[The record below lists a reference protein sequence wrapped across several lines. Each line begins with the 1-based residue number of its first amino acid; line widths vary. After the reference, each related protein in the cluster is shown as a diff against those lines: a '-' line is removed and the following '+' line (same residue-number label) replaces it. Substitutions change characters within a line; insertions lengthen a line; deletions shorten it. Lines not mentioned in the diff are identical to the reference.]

1 MSKILIKNGRI
12 IDPVN
17 KIDDSLDLL
26 INKGK
31 IEKIAKNIKVSNAKT
46 IDAKGKYV
54 VPGLIDMHTH
64 LRVPGREDEET
75 IYSGTCSAAAGGFTS
90 ICTMPNTDP
99 VIDTQTGIKFI
110 LSRAQTDGIVNIFPV
125 AAITKGVQGEE
136 ITEFGD
142 LVWYGAIAFSDDGK
156 PVMNAEIMRIALQY
170 TSMFDVP
177 ILSHCEDLNLSRDG
191 VINEGYMSTLLGLPG
206 MPAASESAMISR
218 DIELAEFTGGRLHI
232 CHTSAKRSVE
242 LIRKAK
248 KRGVNVTAEVTPHH
262 LTLTDECVKTFDT
275 YYKVNP
281 PLRTKDDIKEL
292 IKGIQD
298 GTIDVIATDHAPHTD
313 IEKDMV
319 FLDAPFGM
327 IGMQTAVPVIMTHL
341 VHKKIITINRMIEM
355 MSTNPAKILRL
366 NKGTLSIGADADVT
380 IIDPQKEWIIIKE
393 DLLSRSFNCPFIN
406 MKCKGSIDTTIVG
419 GKIVYQ
425 NNKIVQ

>member
-1 MSKILIKNGRI
+1 MSRLLIKNGRV
-12 IDPVN
+12 IDPANNV
-17 KIDDSLDLL
+17 DALLDVL
-26 INKGK
+26 ISKGK
-31 IEKIAKNIKVSNAKT
+31 IEKVAKNIRVSKVKK

-64 LRVPGREDEET
+64 LRVPGREDKEK

-110 LSRAQTDGIVNIFPV
+110 LSRSQTDAVVNVYPV
-125 AAITKGVQGEE
+125 AAITRGSQGED
-136 ITEFGD
+136 IAEFGD
-142 LVWYGAIAFSDDGK
+142 LVWYGAIAFSDDGM

-170 TSMFDVP
+170 TSMFNVP
-177 ILSHCEDLNLSRDG
+177 ILSHCEDLNLSRGG
-191 VINEGYMSTLLGLPG
+191 VINQGFSSTLSGLPG
-206 MPAASESAMISR
+206 IPSVAESAMVSR
-218 DIELAEFTGGRLHI
+218 DIELAEFTGGKLHI

-262 LTLTDECVKTFDT
+262 LTLNEESVLSFDT
-275 YYKVNP
+275 YMKVNP
-281 PLRTKDDIKEL
+281 PLRAKEDIKEL
-292 IKGIQD
+292 IKGIKD

-327 IGMQTAVPVIMTHL
+327 IGTQTAVPVLMTQL
-341 VHKKIITINRMIEM
+341 IHKNIIKFNKMIEM
-355 MSTNPAKILRL
+355 MTINPARILNL
-366 NKGTLSIGADADVT
+366 NKGTLSVGADADVT
-380 IIDPQKEWIIIKE
+380 IINPKKEWIIQKG
-393 DLLSRSFNCPFIN
+393 DLLSRSNNCPFLG
-406 MKCKGSIDTTIVG
+406 MKCKGGIDTTIVG
-419 GKIVYQ
+419 GKVVYQ
-425 NNKIVQ
+425 DNKIVG

>member
-1 MSKILIKNGRI
+1 MSKILIKNGHV
-12 IDPVN
+12 IDPKN
-17 KIDDSLDLL
+17 KIDGLLDVL
-26 INKGK
+26 IDKGK
-31 IEKIAKNIKVSNAKT
+31 IEKVAKNIKISKVKV
-46 IDAKGKYV
+46 IDAKGKCV
-54 VPGLIDMHTH
+54 VPGLIDMHCH

-99 VIDTQTGIKFI
+99 VIDTQTGVKFI
-110 LSRAQTDGIVNIFPV
+110 ISRAQTDGVVNIFPI
-125 AAITKGVQGEE
+125 AAITKGALGEE

-142 LVWYGAIAFSDDGK
+142 LIWYGAIAFSDDGK
-156 PVMNAEIMRIALQY
+156 PVMNAEIMQRALQY

-177 ILSHCEDLNLSRDG
+177 VLSHCEDLNLSRDG
-191 VINEGYMSTLLGLPG
+191 VMHEGYMSTLLGLPG
-206 MPAASESAMISR
+206 MPSVAESAMVSR
-218 DIELAEFTGGRLHI
+218 DIELAESSGGRLHI

-262 LTLTDECVKTFDT
+262 LTLTDECVTSFDT
-275 YYKVNP
+275 YFKVNP
-281 PLRTKDDIKEL
+281 PLRTKEDIKEL
-292 IKGIQD
+292 INGIKD

-341 VHKKIITINRMIEM
+341 VHKNIISINKMVEM

-366 NKGTLSIGADADVT
+366 NKGSLGIGADADVT
-380 IIDPQKEWIIIKE
+380 IIDPAKEWLIKKE
-393 DLLSRSFNCPFIN
+393 DLLSRSSNCPFLN
-406 MKCKGSIDTTIVG
+406 MKCNGGIDTTIVG

-425 NNKIVQ
+425 NNKIVK